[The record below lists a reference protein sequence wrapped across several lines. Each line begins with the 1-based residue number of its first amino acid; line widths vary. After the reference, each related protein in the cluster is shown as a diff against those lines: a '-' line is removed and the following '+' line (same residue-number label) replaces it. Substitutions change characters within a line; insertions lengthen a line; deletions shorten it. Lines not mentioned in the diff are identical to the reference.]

1 MLPPITYAPG
11 VLIVSN
17 PTADFWV
24 RPLNVE
30 SWRIWRA
37 TFSSIGN
44 IATVRPTKPAAR
56 IASRYVNRVCRR
68 LDWAVSRGMM
78 VRLSPGG
85 RSCADALAG
94 GITPRVSTSAAIAA
108 APEARR
114 GLDRTIWSRADPGVQ
129 VMRRRNAGIGHE
141 PGIAADRPEP
151 GGRDQAAA

>member
-56 IASRYVNRVCRR
+56 IASRYVNRVWRR

-94 GITPRVSTSAAIAA
+94 GMTPSARTSAAIAA
-108 APEARR
+108 AAARR
-114 GLDRTIWSRADPGVQ
+114 ALERTIWRRADSGVQ

-141 PGIAADRPEP
+141 SETDADPLEP
-151 GGRDQAAA
+151 VVRDQAAA